1 MFSKKWNTAD
11 ITINWKNTP
20 ASIKDLYSGY
30 IMEPDTNISQQ
41 DFNNLKKFVSC
52 NRRRLF

>member
-1 MFSKKWNTAD
+1 LEKH
-11 ITINWKNTP
+11 P

-41 DFNNLKKFVSC
+41 DFNNLKNSSVVTGDDYFKIDTAC
-52 NRRRLF
+52 